1 MAHKHVAARH
11 CLQANELF
19 NGRAAMLGF
28 LAAIVQQLRM
38 GGVNGPGTIAQ
49 VADFLHMSPDQ
60 LYLATP
66 LFFAAWPLF
75 WTVLAFA
82 RGKFA
87 SIDKELEIY

>member
-1 MAHKHVAARH
+1 MHITSSP
-11 CLQANELF
+11 L
-19 NGRAAMLGF
+19 
-28 LAAIVQQLRM
+28 
-38 GGVNGPGTIAQ
+38 Q
-49 VADFLHMSPDQ
+49 VAEFLNTTPDS

-75 WTVLAFA
+75 WTVLAFV

>member
-1 MAHKHVAARH
+1 MCPHH
-11 CLQANELF
+11 LQANELF
-19 NGRAAMLGF
+19 NGRMAMLGF
-28 LAAIVQQLRM
+28 AAAIIQQLRM

-49 VADFLHMSPDQ
+49 VAEFLNMSPDQ

-87 SIDKELEIY
+87 SIEKETEIY

>member
-1 MAHKHVAARH
+1 
-11 CLQANELF
+11 
-19 NGRAAMLGF
+19 
-28 LAAIVQQLRM
+28 
-38 GGVNGPGTIAQ
+38 
-49 VADFLHMSPDQ
+49 MSPDQ